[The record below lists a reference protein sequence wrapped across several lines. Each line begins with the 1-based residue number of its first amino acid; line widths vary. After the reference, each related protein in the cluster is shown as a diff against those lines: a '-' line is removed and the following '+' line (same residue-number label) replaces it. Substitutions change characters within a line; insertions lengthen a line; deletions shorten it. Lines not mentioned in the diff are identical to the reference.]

1 MQESVNILGT
11 EYKIIIDNEMHRTIR
26 DGRERRYAHEIS
38 LRPEADMLDNEAT
51 DKEKNL
57 RFLEVGRHE
66 IFHAFFDESGLEG
79 YSEDEQ
85 LINWLSTQSPKI
97 FKVFQELELI

>member
-1 MQESVNILGT
+1 MQESVNILVA
-11 EYKIIIDNEMHRTIR
+11 EYKIIIDDELHRTDR
-26 DGRERRYAHEIS
+26 DGTERRYAHEIS
-38 LRPEADMLDNEAT
+38 LRPEADMLDGEAR
-51 DKEKNL
+51 DSEKKQ

-85 LINWLSTQSPKI
+85 LINWLAAQSPKI
-97 FKVFQELELI
+97 FKVFTELDLL